1 MYEIILKDGRSA
13 FIGLVTLEEANEY
26 CETHDDWDMVINVG
40 DIEAEKMM
48 ATGYTWDSWE
58 NI

>member
-1 MYEIILKDGRSA
+1 MYEIILKDGTSA
-13 FIGLVTLEEANEY
+13 FQGYVTAEEANEY
-26 CETHDDWDMVINVG
+26 CETHDDWDMVLNVG

-48 ATGYTWDSWE
+48 AQGYTWDSWE